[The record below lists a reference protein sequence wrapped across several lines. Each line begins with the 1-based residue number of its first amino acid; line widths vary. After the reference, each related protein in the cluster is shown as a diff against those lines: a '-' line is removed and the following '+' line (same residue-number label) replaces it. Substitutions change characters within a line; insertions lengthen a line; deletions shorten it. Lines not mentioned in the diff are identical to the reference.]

1 MLFNSFTFLIFF
13 LCFACVYLA
22 THRWRRAQNF
32 VLIAASYIFYG
43 WWDER
48 FLVLVIVSTVN
59 DFIGGIG
66 ASGQR
71 PTRRD
76 GLTAAGVSIPA
87 ILALTVPTIERSWPA
102 LVGGLAFFALGPVA
116 VYLIEHF
123 LRGEARRKAY
133 FISSITVNLSI
144 LGFFKYANFF
154 AASLTG
160 ALRTFGI
167 EAEPIFLNIILP
179 VGISFYTF
187 QTMSYTF
194 DIYRRQME
202 PTRSFLDFAAY
213 VSFFPQLVAGPIERA
228 GHLLPQFQRPR
239 HLSMDRLSEGAA
251 LFLWGL
257 YKKMV
262 IADNLANIADRL
274 FGAASEATTGQAI
287 TGIIAFTFQIYCDF
301 SGYSDMARGLARVLG
316 FDLMVNFNLPYFS
329 RTPSD
334 FWRRWHIS
342 LSSWLR
348 DYLYVSLGGNRHG
361 RWKTYR
367 NLMLTMLLGG
377 LWHGASWTFVA
388 WGAFHG
394 LILCIYRALDVDEVI
409 GRMDPRRWSGMAC
422 HALAWLVMIVLVMFG
437 WTLFRARTFGDA
449 IDVFGAVLSF
459 DRLATD
465 NWSTLAFYI
474 APLAIVEVAQRIAQR
489 VDISTFGPRLLRFNA
504 ALFCIYSLLF
514 VSAPGE
520 REFIYFDF

>member
-1 MLFNSFTFLIFF
+1 MLFNSATFLIFF
-13 LCFACVYLA
+13 VCFGCLYLA
-22 THRWRRAQNF
+22 TLRHRRAQNL
-32 VLIAASYIFYG
+32 VLLVASYIFYG

-48 FLVLVIVSTVN
+48 FLVLVIVSTAN

-66 ASGQR
+66 ASGLR

-76 GLTAAGVSIPA
+76 LITVAGVAVPVIV
-87 ILALTVPTIERSWPA
+87 ALTVPDLDRSWPA
-102 LVGGLAFFALGPVA
+102 LIGGLAFFALAPIA
-116 VYLIEHF
+116 VFMLERLHD
-123 LRGEARRKAY
+123 EARRKAY
-133 FISSITVNLSI
+133 MIASITVNLSI

-154 AASLTG
+154 SASFAG
-160 ALRTFGI
+160 ALRTLGV
-167 EAEPIFLNIILP
+167 EADAFVLDIVLP

-187 QTMSYTF
+187 QTMSYTI
-194 DIYRRQME
+194 DSYRRQVE
-202 PTRSFLDFAAY
+202 PTRSLLDFAAY

-228 GHLLPQFQRPR
+228 SHLLPQFQRLR
-239 HLSMDRLSEGAA
+239 HLSVDRAWEGAA

-262 IADNLANIADRL
+262 IADNVAVISDAMFNVPG
-274 FGAASEATTGQAI
+274 GATSGQAI

-301 SGYSDMARGLARVLG
+301 SGYSDMARGLARALG
-316 FDLMVNFNLPYFS
+316 FDLIVNFNLPYFS
-329 RTPSD
+329 RTPTE

-367 NLMLTMLLGG
+367 NLMLAMLLGG

-388 WGAFHG
+388 WGALHG
-394 LILCIYRALDVDEVI
+394 LILCVYRALRIDD
-409 GRMDPRRWSGMAC
+409 RLARADPRHWSGMAC
-422 HALAWLVMIVLVMFG
+422 HVLAWLVMMFLVMCG
-437 WTLFRARTFGDA
+437 WTLFRARTFEDA
-449 IDVFGAVLSF
+449 IAVFQAALSF
-459 DRLATD
+459 SHFASV
-465 NWSTLAFYI
+465 NWSTLGFYI
-474 APLAIVEVAQRIAQR
+474 APLAIVEVAQLVARR
-489 VDISTFGPRLLRFNA
+489 VDVASFGPRFVRFNA

-514 VSAPGE
+514 MAAAGG

>member
-1 MLFNSFTFLIFF
+1 MLFNSATFLVFF
-13 LCFACVYLA
+13 VCFGCFYLA
-22 THRWRRAQNF
+22 TRRRLRAQNI
-32 VLIAASYIFYG
+32 VLLVASYIFYG

-48 FLVLVIVSTVN
+48 FLVLVIVSTAN

-71 PTRRD
+71 PTRKD
-76 GLTAAGVSIPA
+76 VGKAIGVAIPVIVALTAPD
-87 ILALTVPTIERSWPA
+87 LARSWPA
-102 LVGGLAFFALGPVA
+102 LVGGLAFCALAPIA
-116 VYLIEHF
+116 VYLLERIH
-123 LRGEARRKAY
+123 GEARRKAY
-133 FISSITVNLSI
+133 MIASITVNLSI

-154 AASLTG
+154 STSLAG

-167 EAEPIFLNIILP
+167 EADTVLLDIVLP

-187 QTMSYTF
+187 QTMSYTI

-202 PTRSFLDFAAY
+202 PTRSLLDFAAY

-228 GHLLPQFQRPR
+228 GHLLPQFQRLR
-239 HLSMDRLSEGAA
+239 HLSADRASEGAA

-262 IADNLANIADRL
+262 IADNVAVIANHM
-274 FGAASEATTGQAI
+274 FGAPAGATAGQAI
-287 TGIIAFTFQIYCDF
+287 TGVIAFTIQIYCDF
-301 SGYSDMARGLARVLG
+301 SGYSDMARGLARMLG

-329 RTPSD
+329 RTPSE

-388 WGAFHG
+388 WGALHG
-394 LILCIYRALDVDEVI
+394 SILCVYRALRIDDQLTAA
-409 GRMDPRRWSGMAC
+409 DPRRWSGMMC
-422 HALAWLVMIVLVMFG
+422 HGLAWLVMMTLVMCG
-437 WTLFRARTFGDA
+437 WTLFRARSFEDA
-449 IDVFGAVLSF
+449 MSVFQAALSF
-459 DRLATD
+459 RHLASD
-465 NWSTLAFYI
+465 NWSILGFYI
-474 APLAIVEVAQRIAQR
+474 APLAIVELAQR
-489 VDISTFGPRLLRFNA
+489 VGRRVDVSTFGPHFIRVNA

-514 VSAPGE
+514 LSAAEGQ
-520 REFIYFDF
+520 EFIYFDF